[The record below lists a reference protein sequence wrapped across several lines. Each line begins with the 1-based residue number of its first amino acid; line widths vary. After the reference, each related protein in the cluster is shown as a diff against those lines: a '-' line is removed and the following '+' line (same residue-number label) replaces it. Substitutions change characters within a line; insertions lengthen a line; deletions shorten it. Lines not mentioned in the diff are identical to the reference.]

1 MIDIKKPTA
10 FRITKEANDAGE
22 EILKE
27 PGSLGTISELAILGI
42 TLVIKSEDKIHQSIE
57 WATISKDSSGIM
69 KGRMKDYENHESLAF
84 LYQLTFKDSEPND
97 IWKNIQKAASQG
109 ILILKSKYFTHQKLI
124 DWEAINKDFL

>member
-27 PGSLGTISELAILGI
+27 PGNLGTISELAILGI

-57 WATISKDSSGIM
+57 WSTISKDSSGIGLSIV
-69 KGRMKDYENHESLAF
+69 KKIID
-84 LYQLTFKDSEPND
+84 LYQGEIWLESELN
-97 IWKNIQKAASQG
+97 KGTSFH
-109 ILILKSKYFTHQKLI
+109 FTIK
-124 DWEAINKDFL
+124 K

>member
-27 PGSLGTISELAILGI
+27 PGNLGTISELAILGI

-57 WATISKDSSGIM
+57 WSTISKDSSGIM

-84 LYQLTFKDSEPND
+84 LYQLTFKDSDHKLN
-97 IWKNIQKAASQG
+97 KQLQIQI
-109 ILILKSKYFTHQKLI
+109 ILFIALTDRDRSPK
-124 DWEAINKDFL
+124 